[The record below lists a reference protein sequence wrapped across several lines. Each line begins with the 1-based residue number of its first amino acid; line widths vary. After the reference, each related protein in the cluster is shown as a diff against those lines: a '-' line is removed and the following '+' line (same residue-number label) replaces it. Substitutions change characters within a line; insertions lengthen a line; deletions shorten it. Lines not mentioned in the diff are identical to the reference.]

1 MKSFQSAEQALA
13 YYTECQLATL
23 EGLRIKKRTP
33 LCELQRHQKIADGM
47 VEHCKAFV
55 KKEDAVRTGAIRLH
69 TLLNAGE
76 DR

>member
-33 LCELQRHQKIADGM
+33 LCELQL
-47 VEHCKAFV
+47 KA
-55 KKEDAVRTGAIRLH
+55 TP
-69 TLLNAGE
+69 
-76 DR
+76 